1 MRNNTALMM
10 KIYNYYASP
19 CGTRRSSISKA
30 RGLKNLF
37 AEFKVPQT
45 ILSKLELFRI
55 WNHVAHEHDMME
67 FPEFLEVL
75 GRSAIVGF
83 SKAFLKDKY
92 TTNESKVKAF
102 LELFRYNERLRFI
115 IEENRQQE
123 NR

>member
-1 MRNNTALMM
+1 M
-10 KIYNYYASP
+10 
-19 CGTRRSSISKA
+19 
-30 RGLKNLF
+30 F
-37 AEFKVPQT
+37 AEFKVPQA

-102 LELFRYNERLRFI
+102 LELFSV
-115 IEENRQQE
+115 
-123 NR
+123 

>member
-1 MRNNTALMM
+1 M
-10 KIYNYYASP
+10 
-19 CGTRRSSISKA
+19 
-30 RGLKNLF
+30 F
-37 AEFKVPQT
+37 AEFKVPQA

-92 TTNESKVKAF
+92 TTNESKMKAF
-102 LELFRYNERLRFI
+102 LELFRYNMKSCVLLSKKI
-115 IEENRQQE
+115 AS
-123 NR
+123 